1 MKAALAVA
9 LIAAFPGA
17 DLTQLSD
24 APAGNPAISQ
34 DKRFGRLVAFES
46 GGNVVAVHRA
56 EPYGENGTPWQA
68 GRRELVSVGLGG
80 APANGPSSAP
90 AVDGTS
96 RVAPHCV
103 AFVSAASNLVRGDTN
118 GKPDAF
124 VRDLRTGVTK
134 RVSVNSR
141 GRQSNGTVTEVA
153 VDGLCRRVAFV
164 SDAADLALRKTKN
177 RNWKTAVTRANPPGR
192 RQVYLHLFGGSTGID
207 RAHEEADLPRL
218 GDRQG
223 PPRQRRQPLDR
234 LRDQRRPPDV
244 RLRRL
249 EPVVERPQRR
259 HRRLPARDEPPL
271 RQEDQGPPRR
281 STCAWTRSSSRS
293 APTASRA
300 PARRP
305 SRRTTS
311 TAASSRSSTTAS
323 DLVRTGGVA
332 QIAKADGAERHRAPA
347 GHGSPRRRAGGA
359 PGNGASAAPSLTAAG
374 SWVLFES
381 DATDV
386 GVTSSR
392 QPDTNGV
399 RDAML
404 ATEPSGDRWL
414 LGERGA
420 GGPTTNPMTSPHGNY
435 VVFERGGTVHLLYVG
450 EK

>member
-1 MKAALAVA
+1 MNAALAVA

-46 GGNVVAVHRA
+46 GGNVFAVHRA
-56 EPYGENGTPWQA
+56 EPYGENGTPWQP
-68 GRRELVSVGLGG
+68 GKRELVSVGLGG

-134 RVSVNSR
+134 RVSITSR

-164 SDAADLALRKTKN
+164 SDATDLGLRKTKN
-177 RNWKTAVTRANPPGR
+177 RNWKSAVTRANPAGK
-192 RQVYLHLFGGSTGID
+192 RQVYLHLFGGSTSID
-207 RAHEEADLPRL
+207 RAMKKLTFLASATDKGRPGNADSHSIAYAVNA
-218 GDRQG
+218 
-223 PPRQRRQPLDR
+223 DR
-234 LRDQRRPPDV
+234 LTFASDASN
-244 RLRRL
+244 L
-249 EPVVERPQRR
+249 
-259 HRRLPARDEPPL
+259 
-271 RQEDQGPPRR
+271 
-281 STCAWTRSSSRS
+281 SSSDRNGVSDIYQRS
-293 APTASRA
+293 M
-300 PARRP
+300 
-305 SRRTTS
+305 SRRYGKKIKGRSVQYLRMDTKLVSVGSNGLAGSGAS
-311 TAASSRSSTTAS
+311 TQPANNVDGSIVAFTTTAS

-332 QIAKADGAERHRAPA
+332 QIAKAEVPSGTGRPQVRLA
-347 GHGSPRRRAGGA
+347 STTAGGA

-386 GVTSSR
+386 GVTSNR

-420 GGPTTNPMTSPHGNY
+420 DGPTTNPMTSPHGNY

>member
-1 MKAALAVA
+1 MHAAIAVA

-46 GGNVVAVHRA
+46 GGNVFAVHRA
-56 EPYGENGTPWQA
+56 EPYGENGTPWQP
-68 GRRELVSVGLGG
+68 GKRELVSVGLGG

-134 RVSVNSR
+134 RVSITSR

-164 SDAADLALRKTKN
+164 SDATDLGLRKTKN
-177 RNWKTAVTRANPPGR
+177 RNWKSAVTRANPPGK
-192 RQVYLHLFGGSTGID
+192 RQVYLHLFGGSTSID
-207 RAHEEADLPRL
+207 RAMKKLTFLASATDKGRPGNADSHSIAYAVNA
-218 GDRQG
+218 
-223 PPRQRRQPLDR
+223 DR
-234 LRDQRRPPDV
+234 LTFASDASN
-244 RLRRL
+244 L
-249 EPVVERPQRR
+249 
-259 HRRLPARDEPPL
+259 
-271 RQEDQGPPRR
+271 
-281 STCAWTRSSSRS
+281 SSSDRNGVSDIYQRS
-293 APTASRA
+293 M
-300 PARRP
+300 
-305 SRRTTS
+305 SRRYGKKIKGRSVQYLRMDTKLVSVGSNGLAGSGAS
-311 TAASSRSSTTAS
+311 TQPANNVDGSIVAFATTAG

-332 QIAKADGAERHRAPA
+332 QIAKADVPSGTGRPQVRLASTTP
-347 GHGSPRRRAGGA
+347 GGA

-386 GVTSSR
+386 GVTSNR

-414 LGERGA
+414 LGERGS